1 VQNAQ
6 IHLCFECGTRNRVER
21 GKEAAAKC
29 GACGQKLYP
38 SPERSK
44 PEKTKPPGAVGKAQQ
59 RKSSGDKKRGWM
71 AAAAVSV
78 VVALGGFFLLES
90 DFVDSDRK
98 QAFGSDVA
106 EIFTGTDMGDNRTN
120 PQEMA
125 NLPTE
130 EEFKAE
136 MLRKYGSTETGTT
149 SRLEPVDPWN
159 MFRSETDQAV
169 GTLRADSE
177 DEDPWEALRR
187 KYAPVEPGGS
197 GSGRPVGSDAASAR
211 SSGKPEAPTQEEVI
225 ARVRARRAE
234 QAAGNLRVQPDT
246 PDEEP
251 ATPLV
256 EQPFR
261 HGLLW
266 NRTGRSA
273 IAPFEVRSRTGQL
286 YMLKLVDAATGN
298 DAVALLAR
306 GGQTLTLDVPV
317 GNYRLKYC
325 VGSTWYGEAD
335 RFGPGQSCTVADDV
349 FEFRISGNYVEG
361 NTVTL
366 YTVSNGNLETRSL
379 NPDDF

>member
-1 VQNAQ
+1 MQNAQ

-90 DFVDSDRK
+90 DFVDSDWK

-106 EIFTGTDMGDNRTN
+106 ETSVRADTEGNFTN
-120 PQEMA
+120 PQE
-125 NLPTE
+125 
-130 EEFKAE
+130 
-136 MLRKYGSTETGTT
+136 
-149 SRLEPVDPWN
+149 
-159 MFRSETDQAV
+159 
-169 GTLRADSE
+169 
-177 DEDPWEALRR
+177 EDPYAALRR

-246 PDEEP
+246 PDEGP